1 MAMSARNFARLFRGD
16 TGETPARFTERVQAK
31 AARCK
36 LEQADLPIET
46 VAKECGFVSVE
57 RMRRTFSAFS
67 ISVRTTIE
75 RGFDQLCSTD
85 MET

>member
-1 MAMSARNFARLFRGD
+1 MSPRNFARLFRGD
-16 TGETPARFTERVQAK
+16 TGETPARFTERVQAE
-31 AARCK
+31 AARRT
-36 LEQADLPIET
+36 LEQPTYRSRLSQRN
-46 VAKECGFVSVE
+46 VASFASNACGAP
-57 RMRRTFSAFS
+57 FSAFS